1 MIANVSVHRRANAFA
16 QALEEQVLPG
26 AAAEDEAGT
35 PAEACGEARL
45 LAVAGTLG
53 ELPRPELDPEVKTV
67 HRAQLIAA
75 MEAAFA
81 EDDSRVP
88 QQRGAR
94 GAHRA
99 AKSLGR
105 LRPRSRL
112 SKGLAAGGLTVG
124 VAAGAFSGVAAASS
138 DALPGDSLYGLKRGM
153 EDLKLGLADD
163 ESERGRLFLDQAST
177 RMFEAHRLMERG
189 RSGDLDHEILAEVRK
204 ALSGVT
210 EDAGEGHRLLHQ
222 AYERDGS
229 LGPIQT
235 LNSFTKSH
243 RDSWSR
249 LRDRLPAQLMDVRD
263 EVSSVFDAIDE
274 EVGPLRS
281 LLPKHPG
288 GESHRESAPPGSRA
302 RRRPPG
308 PYGPPGPV
316 RGERL
321 LVRPGRRLPGAP
333 APAVLLA
340 VPQGRRTARRQH
352 GRPARP
358 ARRHRHP
365 LPGRQ
370 GRRQGDAARARR
382 HDPAPAPRPAAGH
395 RPGRQ
400 EPAGLTPPTPRC
412 HRTAS
417 GHRAAWRQGV
427 VPASGRRARPQERPR
442 TAGSSAEHRQE
453 PVDPGKARS
462 LRRTPTA
469 AAPTACTACAGSF
482 RAPGPSG

>member
-35 PAEACGEARL
+35 PAEACGESRL
-45 LAVAGTLG
+45 LAVAGALG
-53 ELPRPELDPEVKTV
+53 ELPGPELDPEVKTV

-81 EDDSRVP
+81 EGGATSDDGRVP
-88 QQRGAR
+88 QQRGTR

-153 EDLKLGLADD
+153 EDLKLGMADD
-163 ESERGRLFLDQAST
+163 VSERGRLFLDQAST

-189 RSGDLDHEILAEVRK
+189 RVGDLDHEALSEVRK
-204 ALSGVT
+204 ALSGVKQ
-210 EDAGEGHRLLHQ
+210 DAGEGHRLLHE

-249 LRDRLPAQLMDVRD
+249 LRDRLPAQLTDVRD

-281 LLPKHPG
+281 LLPKPPG
-288 GESHRESAPPGSRA
+288 GESHHESAP
-302 RRRPPG
+302 
-308 PYGPPGPV
+308 
-316 RGERL
+316 E
-321 LVRPGRRLPGAP
+321 AP
-333 APAVLLA
+333 APGAS
-340 VPQGRRTARRQH
+340 QGRTDHPSPSGESASSSERTDGSQAPRH
-352 GRPARP
+352 HPSATSPAQQDDGLLGGSTGGLLDPP
-358 ARRHRHP
+358 ADAATPAPDGKGPGKGKETPHEP
-365 LPGRQ
+365 DVTIPPLLPGLLP
-370 GRRQGDAARARR
+370 DI
-382 HDPAPAPRPAAGH
+382 
-395 RPGRQ
+395 
-400 EPAGLTPPTPRC
+400 GL
-412 HRTAS
+412 
-417 GHRAAWRQGV
+417 
-427 VPASGRRARPQERPR
+427 
-442 TAGSSAEHRQE
+442 
-453 PVDPGKARS
+453 DGKNP
-462 LRRTPTA
+462 L
-469 AAPTACTACAGSF
+469 G
-482 RAPGPSG
+482 